1 VFVRP
6 KEGFWGN
13 PPIWAPEV
21 HKLDGAYCMFA
32 TFTGRDAGRGSQIL
46 RSESPEGPL
55 VVFHRMKNGKL
66 VIIWSSFVKGHGYGM
81 GQAISESG
89 TIAGPWRHM
98 EKPFFG
104 GGGED
109 GGYGMILGD
118 FSGELLMAQL
128 PNDGRKALVSECPSH
143 FSLLLAPG
151 NPTRSREQ

>member
-1 VFVRP
+1 MVRENYRGVAVAFPAGIAIATSALVALVPLSLLDELADVDVFRP
-6 KEGFWGN
+6 
-13 PPIWAPEV
+13 
-21 HKLDGAYCMFA
+21 
-32 TFTGRDAGRGSQIL
+32 
-46 RSESPEGPL
+46 
-55 VVFHRMKNGKL
+55 
-66 VIIWSSFVKGHGYGM
+66 GM

-128 PNDGRKALVSECPSH
+128 PNDGRKALVSERPSH

>member
-109 GGYGMILGD
+109 GGYGMILYH
-118 FSGELLMAQL
+118 LYKI
-128 PNDGRKALVSECPSH
+128 DGHNKFIRVNWMSEKTTFQARKA
-143 FSLLLAPG
+143 
-151 NPTRSREQ
+151 